1 MRLLAAC
8 AIASMLSSGCMR
20 PMLTDGS
27 TGPSRGNACAV
38 GEPCWSGSG
47 GDVDGLISVAVAGA
61 ILVAVTIELARRL

>member
-1 MRLLAAC
+1 
-8 AIASMLSSGCMR
+8 MR